1 MSVGRFYLLFSILVI
16 VFWATAFVLFK
27 NPSLQ
32 FPRMD
37 AYIWPTALALSVLS
51 LIASLVPV
59 FPAGRRLFSSARHV
73 ASLAVGYSILVC
85 NALLAILTVML
96 IPFRLG
102 L

>member
-1 MSVGRFYLLFSILVI
+1 MSVGRFYLLFSILVV

-37 AYIWPTALALSVLS
+37 SYIWPAALALAVLS

-59 FPAGRRLFSSARHV
+59 FPRGKRLFSNTPHV
-73 ASLAVGYSILVC
+73 ASLAIGYAILVC
-85 NALLAILTVML
+85 NALLGIATAML

-102 L
+102 I